1 MAPRTDWD
9 HIIVGAGS
17 AGSALAARLSEDPD
31 RRVLLLEAGGWD
43 WRPAIHIPGMLYEAI
58 NNPRLN
64 WKFDGEPDPSLNGRT
79 LTWAAGRVLGG
90 GSSIN
95 GMVFVRGLPA
105 DFDDWAGAGNPGWDW
120 ASMLPYFKR
129 LEHWEGAPNPAR
141 GMDGPVHVRRFD
153 QPSAVSAAAL
163 EAFGMMGTPIVDD
176 YNAGITEGIG
186 LTQASQRH
194 GRRHSAALAY
204 LHPARR
210 RTNLVIR
217 TGALVSGVILEGTR
231 CVGVNLVGADGRTE
245 AIRAN
250 GDVVLATGA
259 IVSPKLL
266 MLSGIGDPAQLRA
279 HGVAVRHAL
288 PGVGANMNEH
298 VNAFFSATVNIQT
311 YDAIRHGPRRML
323 AGMRW
328 LARRDGP
335 ASAPANQLQAY
346 YKTDPS
352 LASADVQIQT
362 MPVGFGPQS
371 AGQQGVTTVLS
382 LTRPETRGKVSLRSS
397 DPAAPPRIEIS
408 LLDSD
413 RDIRTLIKAAR
424 YVRDVYQA
432 APMKKLVVRE
442 TMPTADVQSDAEWLA
457 YFRETSRLNWHPTST
472 CRMGPG
478 PDDVVDSRLRVR
490 GVDNL
495 RIADASIMPIVPSG
509 NTNASC
515 IAIGEKAA
523 DLIRDFRPGN

>member
-1 MAPRTDWD
+1 MAARTDWD

-43 WRPAIHIPGMLYEAI
+43 WSPILRIPGFVYEAI
-58 NNPRLN
+58 NSRKLN
-64 WKFDGEPDPSLNGRT
+64 WHFEGDPDPSLNRRT
-79 LTWAAGRVLGG
+79 LTWAAGRVIGG

-105 DFDDWAGAGNPGWDW
+105 DFDDWALAGNPGWDW

-129 LEHWEGAPNPAR
+129 MEHWEGAQSDAR
-141 GMDGPVHVRRFD
+141 GADGPLHVRVFD

-163 EAFGMMGTPIVDD
+163 EGFGMMGTPIVAD
-176 YNAGITEGIG
+176 YNAGIAEGIG
-186 LTQASQRH
+186 LTQASQR
-194 GRRHSAALAY
+194 GGGRHSAARAY

-210 RTNLVIR
+210 RPNLVIR
-217 TGALVSGVILEGTR
+217 TGAVVTSLILEGTR
-231 CVGVNLVGADGRTE
+231 CVGVNVIGDDGRPQ
-245 AIRAN
+245 AIHAN
-250 GDVVLATGA
+250 ADIVLAAGA

-266 MLSGIGDPAQLRA
+266 MLSGIGDPAQLRE
-279 HGVAVRHAL
+279 HGVVTRHAL

-298 VNAFFSATVNIQT
+298 VNAFITSSVNIPT
-311 YDAIRHGPRRML
+311 YDAVRHGPRRIA
-323 AGMRW
+323 AGARW
-328 LARRDGP
+328 LLRRDGP

-346 YKTDPS
+346 HKTDAS

-362 MPVGFGPQS
+362 MPVGFGPAS
-371 AGQQGVTTVLS
+371 VGLQGVTTVLS
-382 LTRPETRGKVSLRSS
+382 LTRPETRGRVALRSG
-397 DPAAPPRIEIS
+397 DPLAPPHIRIS

-424 YVRDVYQA
+424 YVREVYQT
-432 APMKKLVVRE
+432 APLRKLVERE
-442 TMPTADVQSDAEWLA
+442 TMPTASVQSDAEWLA

-478 PDDVVDSRLRVR
+478 ADDVVDSRLRVH

-509 NTNASC
+509 NTNAPC

-523 DLIRDFRPGN
+523 DLIKGLRDGN